1 MSTTALVLTVVAMGA
16 VTYASRLVFLFRT
29 PPSSTGYLG
38 RFLDLFPVALFV
50 CLAATGLLAP
60 DGSLTLGPGVAALLV
75 GAVAVWRRAPVW
87 AVMLAGFAAATAVR
101 LL

>member
-1 MSTTALVLTVVAMGA
+1 MSTAALVATVVAMGV
-16 VTYASRLVFLFRT
+16 VTYASRALFLFRA
-29 PPSSTGYLG
+29 PPRLSGYVG
-38 RFLDLFPVALFV
+38 RFLDLFPLTLFV

-60 DGSLTLGPGVAALLV
+60 DGHLAFGPGVAALVV

-87 AVMLAGFAAATAVR
+87 AVMLAGFAATTVVR